1 MPGIGFMYLQGRY
14 QAMFDVCAAAP
25 GTWYTAVSVS
35 LLIVAFSQ
43 KPCITISGKLSSGRK
58 RENTQCEHAK

>member
-1 MPGIGFMYLQGRY
+1 
-14 QAMFDVCAAAP
+14 MFDVCAAAP